1 MIVATGMHTEL
12 GRIATLLT
20 ENPRVR
26 TPLQQRMA
34 KLGQWLAVTVLVVC
48 VAIFVAGLIRGEPF
62 AMMFMTAVSLAVA
75 AIPEA
80 LPAVVTVSLALGARR
95 MVQQHALVRRLPAVE
110 TLGSVTYICTDK
122 AGTPTE
128 NRMRVNAVR
137 TATNKPGERLAHGV
151 PLPDAPRTLAEA
163 FTLCTDVQQS
173 DDGTPTGDPTET
185 ALVRWAAEQG
195 VDAPTL
201 RGKWPRV
208 GEVAFSS
215 ERARMTTVH
224 RIMAGAYRVACTK
237 GHQNVS
243 FRRALACGTSARW
256 SRSMPQTR
264 WPTPRPWWRA
274 VCAYWPL
281 Q

>member
-1 MIVATGMHTEL
+1 
-12 GRIATLLT
+12 
-20 ENPRVR
+20 
-26 TPLQQRMA
+26 
-34 KLGQWLAVTVLVVC
+34 
-48 VAIFVAGLIRGEPF
+48 
-62 AMMFMTAVSLAVA
+62 
-75 AIPEA
+75 
-80 LPAVVTVSLALGARR
+80 
-95 MVQQHALVRRLPAVE
+95 
-110 TLGSVTYICTDK
+110 
-122 AGTPTE
+122 
-128 NRMRVNAVR
+128 MRVNAVR

-173 DDGTPTGDPTET
+173 ADGTPTGDPTET
-185 ALVRWAAEQG
+185 AMVRWAAEQG

-264 WPTPRPWWRA
+264 WPTPRPWWRV